1 MAFLVLSLASRF
13 LGGPRPEDV
22 VFGERALSAGIATET
37 TMVRR
42 LAPILAAFATS
53 VVTAALSGQ
62 SKPVTLPAQLESYVT
77 KVVKPT
83 EAQRKEMFAGRPIT
97 QMLDSDPSQEV
108 SVFGIVWVKAP
119 VARYVTAIR
128 DIEQFEKGEN
138 FRVTK
143 KVSSPPRLEDFAAL
157 TLPADDIDDLKSC
170 RVGACELKLSE
181 GSLNRIRK
189 EIDWSKP
196 TATADVERLARRLM
210 LDYITGYLEGG
221 NSRLATYR
229 DSDRPTFVGA
239 EFKSM
244 VDRMPSLTEY
254 LPDLKN
260 YLLNYP
266 KVSLPKAVSFV
277 YWQEAKFGL
286 KPTIRINHLTIAEDP
301 THVAV
306 ASKMLYASHYF
317 WTAIELRVLVPDP
330 ARGEGFWFA
339 SVNRSRSDGLSG
351 FVGRLIRGKVR
362 GEAQKGM
369 EAALSITKT
378 MLEQR

>member
-1 MAFLVLSLASRF
+1 
-13 LGGPRPEDV
+13 
-22 VFGERALSAGIATET
+22 
-37 TMVRR
+37 
-42 LAPILAAFATS
+42 
-53 VVTAALSGQ
+53 
-62 SKPVTLPAQLESYVT
+62 VT

-83 EAQRKEMFAGRPIT
+83 AAQRKEMFAGQPIT
-97 QMLDSDPSQEV
+97 QILDADPSQEV

-143 KVSSPPRLEDFAAL
+143 KVSSPPRLDDFAQL
-157 TLPADDIDDLKSC
+157 TLPADDLEDLKSC
-170 RVGACELKLSE
+170 RVGACDLKLSE
-181 GSLNRIRK
+181 ASLNRIRK
-189 EIDWSKP
+189 EIDWAKP
-196 TATADVERLARRLM
+196 TAKADVERLARRLM
-210 LDYITGYLEGG
+210 LDYINGYLEGG
-221 NSRLATYR
+221 DSRLATYR

-239 EFKSM
+239 EFKTM